1 MMNIIVKELK
11 PEVKSL
17 SGWIVYVMMGNVA
30 VEAKTCELLNLRNVV
45 RRFKTK
51 YEI

>member
-1 MMNIIVKELK
+1 MMNIVIKELK

-17 SGWIVYVMMGNVA
+17 SGWIVYVMAGNVA
-30 VEAKTCELLNLRNVV
+30 VEAETCELLNLINIV

-51 YEI
+51 YKI

>member
-30 VEAKTCELLNLRNVV
+30 VEATTCELLDLFDVV
-45 RRFKTK
+45 RDFKTK